1 MVRIPPVVSG
11 QGGGDEALGQEPVLV
26 ELPPSSKFG
35 IAWPAEQPPQ
45 VPLPLGAERPVA
57 LSSSEGETD
66 ISEEELSAPPKRTAR
81 PEDFG
86 DDSDFVTPTNHLES
100 EQNPMDQAACLAV
113 PRLSRAFSMPL
124 PSQLSALQ
132 NPRRTSVSEGS
143 KSTVANVQA
152 PELDHFRELSLEL
165 ADSVQMVIQT
175 LLQLSPPQVLDPAKE
190 QFSACSLSIPT
201 PSISAMF
208 TTMKNLNYMSA
219 NMSQLSFDPQN
230 TEAPSSKTAALSTAV
245 NDFDVGEMLQSV
257 GDAVSGIAAQ
267 AGVDLV
273 LFHSDVGLRHVAVKG
288 DENGISYTLAHVIR
302 QVIDTAEKGDT
313 IEVGL
318 YIDYVESTVDHNGVD
333 GLPASRVASPTAD
346 FDGLLRCNF
355 RILHRLR
362 PSDIRKP
369 SRTNSPESQP
379 TPPSRPSPSL
389 DTLFLR
395 RLLKHVGATL
405 ATDPQQAMVPSANR
419 VCELVVHLEP
429 GEPAAVNPSVTVT
442 PEDAAI
448 LGYPDVHI
456 SNEPTLEQL
465 SNFAETLRGKSV
477 TLYASTSGS
486 FAHHLSSYLTAW
498 GMDVSHMSTE
508 PGANGEYELIPD
520 VADPAVPP
528 VPTVEFSSPPDGPPG
543 TPPATGRKPG
553 SDPVFVLID
562 DDVAVLR
569 SRLQKIK
576 SEQGYPLNMTSRSK
590 RPSLATNHRPRSS
603 PQVARVMG
611 MLGNPPPQPQVVIV
625 HFTSLANFKLV
636 KDVIQTIL
644 MPTKESGAPRIPEVI
659 VIPKPAGPRRFL
671 TALHTAVT
679 RPVVDPYF
687 VPTAT
692 SPMSPGLH
700 SISPFFS
707 LSGVPKS
714 PSGRSTASARTTSDR
729 SNRSPKELGGEWTTG
744 PAPPSPLSQSD
755 NIEYFSDAVLKLG
768 NSSASGLLIQS
779 PDGQP
784 TGIFFHPKA
793 RNTTPLPPSPN
804 MEREKEQPG
813 RQVQPPT
820 RHRAYSRLPSGSNKP
835 DGDDKSGAT
844 ATLRPSPRPVP
855 PSPET
860 SDAYTTA
867 TTGTGKGKSRQTSG
881 TISEDSAVSSGD
893 QAVAPPPPPETAAPQ
908 GGRQYLTRRQSQQAT
923 SPPTSPQTRAAP
935 GPPSRRLTRR
945 PTPESHAS
953 SPTGGKKNAKG
964 PTDGNIV
971 PPISVLI
978 VDDNPINQTILTT
991 FMRKKKI
998 KYDVAKNGEEAVQKW
1013 RSGTFH
1019 LILMDIQMPV
1029 MDGIQAT
1036 KEIRRLEKQSGQPF
1050 PTTPQSEG
1058 QRTPSESSTVDSRNM
1073 STPPY
1078 RSSVIIVALT
1088 ASSLQAD
1095 RVAALAAGCNDFLTK
1110 PVSLQWLNSKII
1122 EWGSIKALQM
1132 WADIRPEVVR
1142 SITTGQTAQAQ
1153 QVARR
1158 LHVPEGR
1165 SSTPS
1170 GGERSRGTSMATRR
1184 AHAENLQAAG
1194 GEKAATPNT
1203 PLSDDS
1209 PGLVSSFE
1217 QNKPSPS
1224 PNPMKPPIASMTASE
1239 AALSLASAH
1248 RPQASA
1254 DGSRSSLDGKASSA
1268 PLPAP
1273 SSEPA
1278 GASEPPA
1285 AEAEAP
1291 HTPPDT
1297 AAVPEPEREPARE
1310 AAPSSEPEANDT
1322 KDDETAVPTDTA
1334 APPPLPEGEPH

>member
-1 MVRIPPVVSG
+1 MTGARLPVVRIPPVAPG
-11 QGGGDEALGQEPVLV
+11 QGGGEEMLEQDHVLV
-26 ELPPSSKFG
+26 ELPSSSKFG
-35 IAWPAEQPPQ
+35 IAWPAEQRPQ

-57 LSSSEGETD
+57 LSSSDGETD
-66 ISEEELSAPPKRTAR
+66 VSEEETSPLPKRNPR

-86 DDSDFVTPTNHLES
+86 GDFDFVTPTNHLES
-100 EQNPMDQAACLAV
+100 EQNPMDQAGRLTV
-113 PRLSRAFSMPL
+113 PRRLSRAFSMPL
-124 PSQLSALQ
+124 PSQLSSLR
-132 NPRRTSVSEGS
+132 NPKRTPSSNGS
-143 KSTVANVQA
+143 PSPVANDQA

-175 LLQLSPPQVLDPAKE
+175 LLQLSPPQVLDPVKE

-219 NMSQLSFDPQN
+219 NMAQLGSDPQPN
-230 TEAPSSKTAALSTAV
+230 EVPPSKTSALSMV
-245 NDFDVGEMLQSV
+245 QDDFDVGELLQSV
-257 GDAVSGIAAQ
+257 GDALSGVGAQ

-273 LFHSDVGLRHVAVKG
+273 LFHSDVAMKHVAVKG

-302 QVIDTAEKGDT
+302 QVIDTAQKGDT

-318 YIDYVESTVDHNGVD
+318 HIDYVDTAVAQSNAEGS
-333 GLPASRVASPTAD
+333 PISRVASPTAD

-355 RILHRLR
+355 RIAHRLST
-362 PSDIRKP
+362 SDILK
-369 SRTNSPESQP
+369 SSEAESQELQSSHS
-379 TPPSRPSPSL
+379 SRPSPL
-389 DTLFLR
+389 LNTLFLR
-395 RLLKHVGATL
+395 RLLRHVGATL
-405 ATDPQQAMVPSANR
+405 TVDSQPVAPSANR
-419 VCELVVHLEP
+419 MCEVTVHLEP
-429 GEPAAVNPSVTVT
+429 GEPTAVNPSVTVT
-442 PEDAAI
+442 LEDAAV
-448 LGYPDVHI
+448 LGYPDMHI
-456 SNEPTLEQL
+456 ANEPTLEQL
-465 SNFAETLRGKSV
+465 TSFAETLRGKSV
-477 TLYASTSGS
+477 TLYASSSGS

-508 PGANGEYELIPD
+508 RGVDGEYEIVAD
-520 VADPAVPP
+520 VADTAAPAVSVIDLPP
-528 VPTVEFSSPPDGPPG
+528 SADTPTGAPSG
-543 TPPATGRKPG
+543 TGRKSG
-553 SDPVFVLID
+553 SDSVFVLID

-569 SRLQKIK
+569 NRLQKIK
-576 SEQGYPLNMTSRSK
+576 VEQAYPLSMNSRSK

-611 MLGNPPPQPQVVIV
+611 MLGNSPPQPQVVIV

-636 KDVIQTIL
+636 KDVIQTTL
-644 MPTKESGAPRIPEVI
+644 MPTKESGASRIPEVI

-700 SISPFFS
+700 SISPFFFS
-707 LSGVPKS
+707 SAPKS

-729 SNRSPKELGGEWTTG
+729 SNRSPKELGGEWTLG
-744 PAPPSPLSQSD
+744 HAPPSPLSQPD
-755 NIEYFSDAVLKLG
+755 NVEYFSDAVVKLG
-768 NSSASGLLIQS
+768 HSSASGLLIQS

-784 TGIFFHPKA
+784 TGIFFQPKS
-793 RNTTPLPPSPN
+793 RNTASPPSPT
-804 MEREKEQPG
+804 MEREKEQQG
-813 RQVQPPT
+813 RQIHPPT
-820 RHRAYSRLPSGSNKP
+820 RHRAYSRVPSGGNKTDGGGEGLPSGSDP
-835 DGDDKSGAT
+835 T
-844 ATLRPSPRPVP
+844 VRPSSRPP
-855 PSPET
+855 PASLEIPDT
-860 SDAYTTA
+860 YTT
-867 TTGTGKGKSRQTSG
+867 TTGKGKVRQASETV
-881 TISEDSAVSSGD
+881 SEDSAASSGD
-893 QAVAPPPPPETAAPQ
+893 QAAVPPAPETSTPQ
-908 GGRQYLTRRQSQQAT
+908 GSRQYLTRRQSHQLT

-935 GPPSRRLTRR
+935 GPSSRRLTRR
-945 PTPESHAS
+945 PTPDSHVS
-953 SPTGGKKNAKG
+953 SPTGAAKKAVKG
-964 PTDGNIV
+964 PADGNIV

-991 FMRKKKI
+991 FMKKKKI
-998 KYDVAKNGEEAVQKW
+998 KHDVAKNGEEAVQKW
-1013 RSGTFH
+1013 RSGIFH

-1036 KEIRRLEKQSGQPF
+1036 KEIRRLEKQNGQPF
-1050 PTTPQSEG
+1050 PSTPQSEG
-1058 QRTPSESSTVDSRNM
+1058 QQTPSETSTTDSRNM

-1142 SITTGQTAQAQ
+1142 SLTTGQTAQAA

-1170 GGERSRGTSMATRR
+1170 TGERSRGTSMAARR

-1194 GEKAATPNT
+1194 AEKAATPNT

-1209 PGLVSSFE
+1209 PGLSSFDA
-1217 QNKPSPS
+1217 NRSS
-1224 PNPMKPPIASMTASE
+1224 TAANPMMPPIPSMTASE
-1239 AALSLASAH
+1239 AALSLASAY
-1248 RPQASA
+1248 RPQASVDA
-1254 DGSRSSLDGKASSA
+1254 ARSASDGKVSSN
-1268 PLPAP
+1268 LPAP
-1273 SSEPA
+1273 SSEAA
-1278 GASEPPA
+1278 GASEPPSA
-1285 AEAEAP
+1285 KAEAP
-1291 HTPPDT
+1291 LLVDPSTIPEPQTEPSPQPEADVEDDT
-1297 AAVPEPEREPARE
+1297 AVPEE
-1310 AAPSSEPEANDT
+1310 S
-1322 KDDETAVPTDTA
+1322 A
-1334 APPPLPEGEPH
+1334 APPPQPEAEPQ

>member
-1 MVRIPPVVSG
+1 MTGARLPVVRIPPVVPG
-11 QGGGDEALGQEPVLV
+11 QGGEEEVLGQEPVLL
-26 ELPPSSKFG
+26 ELSSSSKFG

-45 VPLPLGAERPVA
+45 VPLPLGAERAVA

-66 ISEEELSAPPKRTAR
+66 ISEEEANAPRKRVAR
-81 PEDFG
+81 PEDIVE
-86 DDSDFVTPTNHLES
+86 DPDFVTPTNHLEI
-100 EQNPMDQAACLAV
+100 EQNPMDQAGRLAV

-132 NPRRTSVSEGS
+132 NPRRASVSEGS
-143 KSTVANVQA
+143 PSPVPSPQA
-152 PELDHFRELSLEL
+152 PELEQFRELSLEL

-219 NMSQLSFDPQN
+219 NMSQLSVDP
-230 TEAPSSKTAALSTAV
+230 TPSDASSHRTSALSTDL

-257 GDAVSGIAAQ
+257 GDALSGVAAQ

-273 LFHSDVGLRHVAVKG
+273 LFHSDVGMKHIAVKG
-288 DENGISYTLAHVIR
+288 DESGISYTLSHVIR
-302 QVIDTAEKGDT
+302 QVIDTAQKGDT

-318 YIDYVESTVDHNGVD
+318 YVDYVDSVIAQTTVEGI
-333 GLPASRVASPTAD
+333 PTSRVASPTTE
-346 FDGLLRCNF
+346 FDLLRCNF
-355 RILHRLR
+355 RILHRL
-362 PSDIRKP
+362 SATDIRSRAGDISQDAQP
-369 SRTNSPESQP
+369 S
-379 TPPSRPSPSL
+379 PPSRSSPSL

-395 RLLKHVGATL
+395 RLLRYVGATL
-405 ATDPQQAMVPSANR
+405 AADSEQPMIPSANR
-419 VCELVVHLEP
+419 ICELAVHLEP
-429 GEPAAVNPSVTVT
+429 GDPAAVNPSVSVT

-448 LGYPDVHI
+448 LGYPDMHI
-456 SNEPTLEQL
+456 SSEPTLEQL
-465 SNFAETLRGKSV
+465 TNFAETLRGKSV
-477 TLYASTSGS
+477 TLHASTSGS

-508 PGANGEYELIPD
+508 PGVDGEYEL
-520 VADPAVPP
+520 VADVIDPSLSAIPP
-528 VPTVEFSSPPDGPPG
+528 IELPPSNDPTPG
-543 TPPATGRKPG
+543 TPPAASGLKSG

-576 SEQGYPLNMTSRSK
+576 AEQVYPLNINSRSK
-590 RPSLATNHRPRSS
+590 RPSLASNHRPRSS

-611 MLGNPPPQPQVVIV
+611 MLGNTPPAPQVVIV

-644 MPTKESGAPRIPEVI
+644 MPTKESGTTRIPEVI

-687 VPTAT
+687 NPIAT

-707 LSGVPKS
+707 LSGIPKS
-714 PSGRSTASARTTSDR
+714 PSTRSTASARTGSDR
-729 SNRSPKELGGEWTTG
+729 PTRSPKELPGEWTTG
-744 PAPPSPLSQSD
+744 HAPPSPLSQSD
-755 NIEYFSDAVLKLG
+755 NIEYFSDAALKLG
-768 NSSASGLLIQS
+768 TSSASGLLIQS

-784 TGIFFHPKA
+784 TGIFFHPKP
-793 RNTTPLPPSPN
+793 RNSIALPPSPN
-804 MEREKEQPG
+804 VERDRDQQQG
-813 RQVQPPT
+813 RQVHPPS
-820 RHRAYSRLPSGSNKP
+820 RHRNYSRVPSGNNKHDGAEGLPSGST
-835 DGDDKSGAT
+835 ST
-844 ATLRPSPRPVP
+844 MRHSPRPTP
-855 PSPET
+855 ASSET
-860 SDAYTTA
+860 SDAYLTT
-867 TTGTGKGKSRQTSG
+867 TGKGKSRQVLSG
-881 TISEDSAVSSGD
+881 AISEESAASSGE
-893 QAVAPPPPPETAAPQ
+893 QAAAPPSQDGAAPQ
-908 GGRQYLTRRQSQQAT
+908 GGRQYLTRRQSHQA

-935 GPPSRRLTRR
+935 GPPSRRLSRR
-945 PTPESHAS
+945 PTESHTAS
-953 SPTGGKKNAKG
+953 PSVGAKKSMAKG
-964 PTDGNIV
+964 PADSNIV

-1036 KEIRRLEKQSGQPF
+1036 KEIRRLEKQSGQAF
-1050 PTTPQSEG
+1050 PSTPQSEG
-1058 QRTPSESSTVDSRNM
+1058 QRTPSEASTTDSRNM

-1142 SITTGQTAQAQ
+1142 TITTGQTAQAQ

-1165 SSTPS
+1165 SSPS
-1170 GGERSRGTSMATRR
+1170 AGDKPRGASMATRR
-1184 AHAENLQAAG
+1184 AQAENLQAAG

-1209 PGLVSSFE
+1209 PGLSSSFE
-1217 QNKPSPS
+1217 QKLSTSANPIKPSF
-1224 PNPMKPPIASMTASE
+1224 ASMTASE

-1248 RPQASA
+1248 RPQASG
-1254 DGSRSSLDGKASSA
+1254 DGVRSSLDSKASGC

-1273 SSEPA
+1273 SSEPT
-1278 GASEPPA
+1278 GASEPQTEPSHEA
-1285 AEAEAP
+1285 APEPQPELDAKDDSAIPED
-1291 HTPPDT
+1291 TEPPP
-1297 AAVPEPEREPARE
+1297 PEPEAEPQ
-1310 AAPSSEPEANDT
+1310 
-1322 KDDETAVPTDTA
+1322 
-1334 APPPLPEGEPH
+1334 